1 MINEFLM
8 IGIVL
13 SILFYEITGI
23 SPGGLIVPAYIAL
36 YIDIPSRIIL
46 TIIIAFLTY
55 IIVKVLSNYVI
66 LYGRRKFTIYILMS
80 FLVVFFVKNINI
92 YFFKEFGTYIF
103 TVSVIGRIIP
113 AILAQEI
120 EKNGTIKTLSAL
132 LILSIFIKAIS
143 EIFYYV
149 GEIR

>member
-8 IGIVL
+8 IGIIL

-36 YIDIPSRIIL
+36 YVDRPSRIIL
-46 TIIIAFLTY
+46 TIIIAYLTY
-55 IIVKVLSNYVI
+55 IIVKILSNCII
-66 LYGRRKFTIYILMS
+66 LYGRRKFAIYILIN
-80 FLVVFFVKNINI
+80 FLVAFFLKNINI

-103 TVSVIGRIIP
+103 TVGVIGSVIP

-132 LILSIFIKAIS
+132 LIVSILIKAIS